1 MLFEVHCGIDH
12 VIGSVSVQTMAED
25 AKFVNY
31 FGNFYAQ
38 FGLKYVVLT
47 QFEGRRASKSGC
59 GLY

>member
-1 MLFEVHCGIDH
+1 MGIARDLSCDRWYM
-12 VIGSVSVQTMAED
+12 SVRTMADD

-38 FGLKYVVLT
+38 LGLKYVILT
-47 QFEGRRASKSGC
+47 EFEGRRASKSGC